1 MYNIGALTKSFHV
14 IASQCAHWRTPG
26 WLLLPLRGNS
36 PSGNPVDRSMH
47 QFGFPKIDGIATGL
61 TALAMTCSFFNFT

>member
-14 IASQCAHWRTPG
+14 IAIQCAHWR
-26 WLLLPLRGNS
+26 
-36 PSGNPVDRSMH
+36 GNPVDRSMH

-61 TALAMTCSFFNFT
+61 TALAMTCSFFIFT